1 MAVTGCTGA
10 HALIRRHHH
19 GRPLFAGEAGS
30 LRLDADGGD
39 GRRAEPPVHARVG
52 AGSRGRHA
60 LRAVPH
66 FGRSGAQRG
75 AGGPGARAG
84 GVLRGL
90 GRHSLGPCQHR
101 GAHHPGETTMA
112 EAAATGKPVAATSR
126 TAAVTFVG
134 LVAALHFIEPQID
147 PSWRM
152 VSDYEIGRHG
162 YVMVLA
168 VLSSACTLS

>member
-1 MAVTGCTGA
+1 
-10 HALIRRHHH
+10 
-19 GRPLFAGEAGS
+19 
-30 LRLDADGGD
+30 
-39 GRRAEPPVHARVG
+39 
-52 AGSRGRHA
+52 
-60 LRAVPH
+60 
-66 FGRSGAQRG
+66 
-75 AGGPGARAG
+75 
-84 GVLRGL
+84 
-90 GRHSLGPCQHR
+90 
-101 GAHHPGETTMA
+101 MA

-168 VLSSACTLS
+168 VLSSACTLSPKGQERRTAFRRAYPTLPTVEYRGNRRPERGVRDENASRVAG